1 MGSLARKLRR
11 KREKPKHHRRGGFS
25 IRTPR
30 VAISLRFQG
39 GHVYFS
45 CPECRQV
52 LYAGTGTP
60 HRGTSQFIER
70 HVGRCQARKCLIET
84 LELVVEGKRNGHETY
99 RDIH

>member
-30 VAISLRFQG
+30 VPISLRFQR
-39 GHVYFS
+39 GHAYFM
-45 CPECRQV
+45 CPECKAV
-52 LYAGTGTP
+52 LYAGTGSP

-70 HVGRCQARKCLIET
+70 HVGRCQVRRRLIDT
-84 LELVVEGKRNGHETY
+84 LELVVKGRGNGH
-99 RDIH
+99 